1 MDSVGIYRTSG
12 SQTRIQELKRHFN
25 RGDRVR
31 LNDYDVPT
39 VADVMKLF
47 IRELPEKLIP
57 EEILPDLEEAIGM
70 NIYLRE
76 TFFAFFNQPA
86 DRSIVRCIN
95 EIYTLIK

>member
-70 NIYLRE
+70 NLYLRE
-76 TFFAFFNQPA
+76 TFFPFFSQLV
-86 DRSIVRCIN
+86 DRSIDR
-95 EIYTLIK
+95 TLYQWYIH